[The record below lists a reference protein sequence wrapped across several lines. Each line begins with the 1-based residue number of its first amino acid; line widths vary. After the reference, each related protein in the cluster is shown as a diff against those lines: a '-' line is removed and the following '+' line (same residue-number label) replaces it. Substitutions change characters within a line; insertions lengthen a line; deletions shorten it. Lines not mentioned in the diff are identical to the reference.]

1 MARADRNRL
10 KRLAVL
16 MFGLMFLFTTVIHAA
31 DPPFAGKWK
40 GESKPAAAPAR
51 GSAAGPGP
59 GAGAPAAGAS
69 AGAAPTGGTPATPA
83 GGGGGGGRGGFGGN
97 SGFGGGRG
105 GGFGGN
111 SGGGGP
117 QKVTLNLRQ
126 SKEGKVSGNITLGEN
141 ETNDV
146 KEGKSDGNILT
157 FKAGRAPGAVLDYKA
172 ELKDGQMILT
182 STSPEGRGRTTE
194 YVLTKK

>member
-1 MARADRNRL
+1 
-10 KRLAVL
+10 
-16 MFGLMFLFTTVIHAA
+16 MFGLMFLFTAVIHAE

-51 GSAAGPGP
+51 GSAASAP

-69 AGAAPTGGTPATPA
+69 AGAAPTGGAPAAPA
-83 GGGGGGGRGGFGGN
+83 GGGGGARGGAQGRGGGFGGN
-97 SGFGGGRG
+97 SGFGG
-105 GGFGGN
+105 
-111 SGGGGP
+111 P
-117 QKVTLNLRQ
+117 QKVTLNLKQ

-141 ETNDV
+141 DTNDV
-146 KEGKSDGNILT
+146 KEGKTDGNILT
-157 FKAGRAPGAVLDYKA
+157 FKAGRAPGGVLDYKA

-182 STSPEGRGRTTE
+182 STSPEGRGRTTD